1 METKEEIITRLSKL
15 KFEEFDKELEKSLL
29 NKSTEEK
36 LAFLHMLKMQ
46 IKEVKSDLVVL
57 KRITEDISE
66 KIYLKAKIKKL
77 KQKITIINYKFSLI
91 NSEKEQ
97 IVKKDILNNTQ
108 KRIKEDILNE
118 EDVSSYDI
126 KDQVIVLDHLIFEDF
141 DEETYD
147 IIQKYAHEISINLA
161 NYLSKE
167 EGFKEFYT
175 LLNDLK
181 NRVTRSIK
189 DSKERNV
196 LKSMFNDFKDA
207 YKVYKN
213 KLEEENKKGIEVT
226 SYFEII
232 NYFLTSEDNYNY
244 IKKIVEKD
252 EQAVNTRYNNKHIVF
267 YILECYIENFKRMVT
282 DKNSDYLNLDYIEQ
296 VYYLFTKNH
305 LLKLSR
311 EERELIDL
319 KIKEFE
325 EYIDKTLIKQKRK
338 NYAKSICKKMKSSKF
353 YKETPYYNFPEYN
366 DDYLNY
372 LQLMTTKNMEVFIKN
387 ENNVKDAYLY
397 DGNAYNIETLEDGR
411 IKLNMYAISYYHFI
425 TKDSDIDAY
434 LLKCEMSNEKVDEFF
449 KKGLV
454 FKNNEKY
461 PVINYEL
468 EFYPSGKL
476 CGLKAYEDV
485 VSLKLINNEKYDQ
498 LDELYKKSKTK
509 NNDQNSGLN
518 THFENMLERAYLKFL
533 KDNGFPFIYYG
544 KTMPNQKEID
554 RVINDLSGD
563 LYTMDKHS
571 YENMMNIISNES
583 DKYHYSIA
591 PIKNAVYELNLLDP
605 FSYLG
610 IENQRMLA
618 DLHFNNRKYSSKDRL
633 NKLKIL
639 YKYKYYRQVLELNAN
654 IDYVDTNSIKQ
665 KKGRIKVRY
674 Y

>member
-15 KFEEFDKELEKSLL
+15 KFEEFDKELEKSLS

-91 NSEKEQ
+91 NSKKEQ

-126 KDQVIVLDHLIFEDF
+126 KDQVIVLDHLIFENF

-161 NYLSKE
+161 NYLSNE

-267 YILECYIENFKRMVT
+267 YILECYIENFKRMVI

-397 DGNAYNIETLEDGR
+397 DGNAYKME
-411 IKLNMYAISYYHFI
+411 
-425 TKDSDIDAY
+425 
-434 LLKCEMSNEKVDEFF
+434 
-449 KKGLV
+449 
-454 FKNNEKY
+454 
-461 PVINYEL
+461 
-468 EFYPSGKL
+468 
-476 CGLKAYEDV
+476 
-485 VSLKLINNEKYDQ
+485 
-498 LDELYKKSKTK
+498 
-509 NNDQNSGLN
+509 
-518 THFENMLERAYLKFL
+518 
-533 KDNGFPFIYYG
+533 
-544 KTMPNQKEID
+544 
-554 RVINDLSGD
+554 
-563 LYTMDKHS
+563 
-571 YENMMNIISNES
+571 
-583 DKYHYSIA
+583 
-591 PIKNAVYELNLLDP
+591 ELN
-605 FSYLG
+605 
-610 IENQRMLA
+610 
-618 DLHFNNRKYSSKDRL
+618 
-633 NKLKIL
+633 
-639 YKYKYYRQVLELNAN
+639 
-654 IDYVDTNSIKQ
+654 
-665 KKGRIKVRY
+665 
-674 Y
+674 